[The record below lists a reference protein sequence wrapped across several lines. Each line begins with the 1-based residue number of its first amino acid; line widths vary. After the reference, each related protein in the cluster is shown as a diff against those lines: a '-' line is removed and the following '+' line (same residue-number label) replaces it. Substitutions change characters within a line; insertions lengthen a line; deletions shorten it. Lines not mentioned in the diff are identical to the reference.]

1 MVNWA
6 IFFSSLPLIG
16 WVTGILLIVLA
27 GGFLYGLYRVLMA
40 KDIKIKNFEACS
52 EHIKREQYQAEGK
65 NLLDNQTNNAH
76 NLLKKIWID
85 LYQNGKNL
93 YQITDSNEL
102 FILEDIAH
110 LIEGKLNYDVKNDLT
125 RNHIVEKSDIDLTK
139 YSDAKAVGYYR
150 AVLAMLYQY
159 NIQLP
164 NYDLPKIM
172 DLISLDEYK
181 RIFSEIYFAA
191 RKIAGGVNK

>member
-1 MVNWA
+1 MTDWA
-6 IFFSSLPLIG
+6 IFFSSLPAIG
-16 WVTGILLIVLA
+16 WVTIILFIVLLA
-27 GGFLYGLYRVLMA
+27 LVFYGIYRILMA
-40 KDIKIKNFEACS
+40 KDIKIKNFEATS
-52 EHIKREQYQAEGK
+52 ENIKREQYHTEGK

-76 NLLKKIWID
+76 NLLKKVWID
-85 LYQNGKNL
+85 IYQTGKNM

-102 FILEDIAH
+102 FILEDVAH

-125 RNHIVEKSDIDLTK
+125 RNHIIEKSDLDLTT

-164 NYDLPKIM
+164 EYDLPKIM
-172 DLISLDEYK
+172 DKISLDEYK
-181 RIFSEIYFAA
+181 RIFSEIYFGA
-191 RKIAGGVNK
+191 RKIAGDMK

>member
-1 MVNWA
+1 MDWEC
-6 IFFSSLPLIG
+6 FFKSIPIIG
-16 WVTGILLIVLA
+16 WCVIVLVIVLM
-27 GGFLYGLYRVLMA
+27 GGALWGLYRVVMA
-40 KDIKIKNFEACS
+40 KDIKLKHFEVAS
-52 EHIKREQYQAEGK
+52 ENIKREQYQAEGK

-76 NLLKKIWID
+76 NLLKKVWID

-93 YQITDSNEL
+93 YQITNNNEL

-110 LIEGKLNYDVKNDLT
+110 LIEGRLNYDVKNDLT
-125 RNHIVEKSDIDLTK
+125 RNHIVEKTDLDLTK
-139 YSDAKAVGYYR
+139 YSDAKAIGYYR

-191 RKIAGGVNK
+191 RKIAGGVSQ

>member
-1 MVNWA
+1 MDWST
-6 IFFSSLPLIG
+6 FFNSIP
-16 WVTGILLIVLA
+16 LA
-27 GGFLYGLYRVLMA
+27 GWIALFLIIGLLGGMFYGLYRVLML
-40 KDIKIKNFEACS
+40 KDIRIKDFAATS
-52 EHIKREQYQAEGK
+52 ENIKREAYQSEGK

-76 NLLKKIWID
+76 NLLKKVWMDI
-85 LYQNGKNL
+85 YQCGKNL

-125 RNHIVEKSDIDLTK
+125 RNHIIEKSELDLTK

-164 NYDLPKIM
+164 EYDLPKIM
-172 DLISLDEYK
+172 DQIQIDDFK
-181 RIFSEIYFAA
+181 KIFIDIYFGA
-191 RKIAGGVNK
+191 RKIAGEMQK

>member
-1 MVNWA
+1 MTDWA

-16 WVTGILLIVLA
+16 WVTVILFIVLI
-27 GGFLYGLYRVLMA
+27 GMIFYGIYRVLMA
-40 KDIKIKNFEACS
+40 KDIKIKHFEATS

-93 YQITDSNEL
+93 YRINDMNEL

-110 LIEGKLNYDVKNDLT
+110 LIEGRLNYDVKNDLT
-125 RNHIVEKSDIDLTK
+125 RNHIVEKTDEDLNK
-139 YSDAKAVGYYR
+139 YSEAKAIGYYR

-172 DLISLDEYK
+172 DLIPIDDYR

-191 RKIAGGVNK
+191 RKIAGGVSQ

>member
-1 MVNWA
+1 MTDWA
-6 IFFSSLPLIG
+6 IFFSSLPAIG
-16 WVTGILLIVLA
+16 WVTVILFIVLLA
-27 GGFLYGLYRVLMA
+27 LVFYGIYRILMA
-40 KDIKIKNFEACS
+40 KDIKIKNFEATS
-52 EHIKREQYQAEGK
+52 ENIKREQYHTEGK

-76 NLLKKIWID
+76 NLLKKVWID
-85 LYQNGKNL
+85 IYQTGKNM

-102 FILEDIAH
+102 FILEDVAH

-125 RNHIVEKSDIDLTK
+125 RNHIIEKSDLDLTT

-164 NYDLPKIM
+164 EYDLPKIM
-172 DLISLDEYK
+172 DKISLDEYK
-181 RIFSEIYFAA
+181 RIFSEIYFGA
-191 RKIAGGVNK
+191 RKIAGDVK

>member
-1 MVNWA
+1 
-6 IFFSSLPLIG
+6 
-16 WVTGILLIVLA
+16 
-27 GGFLYGLYRVLMA
+27 MA
-40 KDIKIKNFEACS
+40 KDIKIKNFEATS
-52 EHIKREQYQAEGK
+52 ENIKREQYHTEGK

-76 NLLKKIWID
+76 NLLKKVWID
-85 LYQNGKNL
+85 IYQTGKNM

-102 FILEDIAH
+102 FILEDVAH

-125 RNHIVEKSDIDLTK
+125 RNHIIEKSDLDLTT

-164 NYDLPKIM
+164 EYDLPKIM
-172 DLISLDEYK
+172 DKISLDEYK
-181 RIFSEIYFAA
+181 RIFSEIYFGA
-191 RKIAGGVNK
+191 RKIAGDMK

>member
-1 MVNWA
+1 MTNWS

-16 WVTGILLIVLA
+16 WVTIILLIVLV
-27 GGFLYGLYRVLMA
+27 GVIFYGIYRVLMA
-40 KDIKIKNFEACS
+40 KDIKIKNFETTS
-52 EHIKREQYQAEGK
+52 ENNKRELYQAEGK

-76 NLLKKIWID
+76 NLLKKVWID

-110 LIEGKLNYDVKNDLT
+110 LVEGKLNYDVKNDLT
-125 RNHIVEKSDIDLTK
+125 RNHIVEKSDEDLTK
-139 YSDAKAVGYYR
+139 YSDAKAAGYYR

-172 DLISLDEYK
+172 DLIPVEDYK
-181 RIFSEIYFAA
+181 RIFSEIYYSA
-191 RKIAGGVNK
+191 RKIAGGIKQ

>member
-1 MVNWA
+1 MTDWA
-6 IFFSSLPLIG
+6 IFFSSLPAIG
-16 WVTGILLIVLA
+16 WVTIILFIVLLA
-27 GGFLYGLYRVLMA
+27 LVFYGIYRILMA
-40 KDIKIKNFEACS
+40 KDIKIKNFEATS
-52 EHIKREQYQAEGK
+52 ENIKREQYHTEGK

-76 NLLKKIWID
+76 NLLKKVWID
-85 LYQNGKNL
+85 IYQTGKNM

-102 FILEDIAH
+102 FILEDVAH

-125 RNHIVEKSDIDLTK
+125 RNHIIEKSDLDLTT

-164 NYDLPKIM
+164 EYDLPKIM
-172 DLISLDEYK
+172 DKISLDEYK
-181 RIFSEIYFAA
+181 RIFSEIYFGA
-191 RKIAGGVNK
+191 RKIAGDVK